1 MGRRHYNSKVGV
13 VVDKNIEQNK
23 NSKVDKIAKEGNSN
37 KESESRTSDDN
48 VFVETE
54 DLKKFEVVAEK
65 PKQKKQKHVQRKS
78 KCKFL
83 NFELLRNVPM
93 FLIYVLFTDSICFA
107 TKT

>member
-13 VVDKNIEQNK
+13 AADKNIEQNK
-23 NSKVDKIAKEGNSN
+23 NSKVDENVQEENTNS
-37 KESESRTSDDN
+37 EESRSSDDN

-54 DLKKFEVVAEK
+54 DFKKFEVVAEK

-83 NFELLRNVPM
+83 NFEL
-93 FLIYVLFTDSICFA
+93 
-107 TKT
+107 